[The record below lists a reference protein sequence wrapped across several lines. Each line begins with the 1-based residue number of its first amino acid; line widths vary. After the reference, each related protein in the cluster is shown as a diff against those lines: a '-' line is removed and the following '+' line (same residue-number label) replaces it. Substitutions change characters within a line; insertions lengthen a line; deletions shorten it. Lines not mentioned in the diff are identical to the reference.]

1 MNIEENIPRP
11 VVGKRG
17 RWEFINS
24 MDIGQSFLLETEEE
38 FQRGRDAMR
47 FYCKKNGWSYT
58 THKQLDG
65 TGWRVW
71 RTE

>member
-24 MDIGQSFLLETEEE
+24 MDLGQSFLLETGKEV
-38 FQRGRDAMR
+38 D
-47 FYCKKNGWSYT
+47 K
-58 THKQLDG
+58 
-65 TGWRVW
+65 
-71 RTE
+71 